1 MSDPRCWRRPGS
13 SPPLADPAI
22 TVVSL
27 IATGDGDLACDD
39 SFVPPRDRPRIH
51 AGRQFRVLGAGTC
64 RSPHHKTGADCGP
77 ASPKRARPRPRRKR
91 RPTDRHCRALPGST
105 TRRRF
110 HTLGA
115 GSCRSPHHE
124 TGAEKGPPNPHHETG
139 AGPKRSAAQPTGAG
153 PKRSAAQPTGAGS
166 KRSAAQPTGA
176 DPKRSAAQPTG
187 SARAARAP
195 RQQHSAPVPPT
206 RRRNMPEPTPRNRRR
221 VRPASPAAKLDA
233 RKKRTA
239 VPTGTPRTPRQQ
251 HARAPHPERDAH
263 RPSYERPNGSS
274 PAGRGAAGPYPTT
287 LARTAA
293 ENSAGCSITLGAA
306 IR

>member
-91 RPTDRHCRALPGST
+91 RPTYRHP
-105 TRRRF
+105 TR
-110 HTLGA
+110 T
-115 GSCRSPHHE
+115 
-124 TGAEKGPPNPHHETG
+124 
-139 AGPKRSAAQPTGAG
+139 
-153 PKRSAAQPTGAGS
+153 
-166 KRSAAQPTGA
+166 
-176 DPKRSAAQPTG
+176 
-187 SARAARAP
+187 P
-195 RQQHSAPVPPT
+195 RQQHSAPVPHT

-233 RKKRTA
+233 RPKRTA

-287 LARTAA
+287 LARSAA
-293 ENSAGCSITLGAA
+293 QNSAGCSITLGTA

>member
-91 RPTDRHCRALPGST
+91 RPTDRHPTRTPRQQHSAPVPH
-105 TRRRF
+105 TRRRNMPEPTPQNRRREGSAGPAPRNRRRSKRSAAQPTGASPKRSAPNRPAL
-110 HTLGA
+110 HALHVHPGSSTRRRSHRLGA
-115 GSCRSPHHE
+115 GTCRSPHHE
-124 TGAEKGPPNPHHETG
+124 TGAEKGPPNPQQQCATQAAMETTANRPALHAHSQAAAG
-139 AGPKRSAAQPTGAG
+139 ASSA
-153 PKRSAAQPTGAGS
+153 
-166 KRSAAQPTGA
+166 
-176 DPKRSAAQPTG
+176 
-187 SARAARAP
+187 
-195 RQQHSAPVPPT
+195 PPT
-206 RRRNMPEPTPRNRRR
+206 RRA
-221 VRPASPAAKLDA
+221 PA
-233 RKKRTA
+233 
-239 VPTGTPRTPRQQ
+239 
-251 HARAPHPERDAH
+251 
-263 RPSYERPNGSS
+263 SYERPNGSS

-287 LARTAA
+287 LARSAA
-293 ENSAGCSITLGAA
+293 QNSAGCSITLGTS